1 MEWNIHF
8 LWKNTSKIFPGSGMI
23 RAFRRA
29 VSQQN
34 STSRGQPRLRQVWIL
49 ITSFCFSSQM
59 RINSSPGMI
68 LWKICKIYA
77 SPIIDTFMCIYFIIK
92 NKFSN
97 DLLIRKGESS
107 VRCPFCNQDNTRV
120 VDSRPVEDTIP
131 SAAAVSVMP
140 AESVLQL
147 MRRWKRFR

>member
-1 MEWNIHF
+1 MDFNVSNSRQCVKLPRVTENEVNSNIYSPDSSFSLRKSTRMISSPIWRMQSHGMEYSFSLEKHQQN
-8 LWKNTSKIFPGSGMI
+8 FPGSGMI

-77 SPIIDTFMCIYFIIK
+77 SPIIDTLCAFI
-92 NKFSN
+92 
-97 DLLIRKGESS
+97 L
-107 VRCPFCNQDNTRV
+107 
-120 VDSRPVEDTIP
+120 
-131 SAAAVSVMP
+131 
-140 AESVLQL
+140 
-147 MRRWKRFR
+147 